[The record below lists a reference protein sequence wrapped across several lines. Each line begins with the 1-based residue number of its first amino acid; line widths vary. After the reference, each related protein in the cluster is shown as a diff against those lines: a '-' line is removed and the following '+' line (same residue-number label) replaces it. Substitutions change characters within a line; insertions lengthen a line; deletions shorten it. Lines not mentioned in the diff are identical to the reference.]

1 MNRHYTRE
9 DVFEIV
15 ENIKKYFDS
24 PAFTCDII
32 VGFPGETYEEF
43 ENTIDG
49 AKKIGFYEVHAFKY
63 SKRKWTVAA
72 RMENQVDGNVAQ
84 QRSEN
89 LISLANKLKQ
99 DYMKSQIGKETRILV
114 EEQNGNIAQG
124 YTKNYIM
131 VKVESNIN
139 LVGKEVLVKLN
150 DINEDET
157 MNGEI
162 I

>member
-1 MNRHYTRE
+1 
-9 DVFEIV
+9 
-15 ENIKKYFDS
+15 
-24 PAFTCDII
+24 
-32 VGFPGETYEEF
+32 
-43 ENTIDG
+43 
-49 AKKIGFYEVHAFKY
+49 
-63 SKRKWTVAA
+63 
-72 RMENQVDGNVAQ
+72 MENQVDGNVAQ

-162 I
+162 V